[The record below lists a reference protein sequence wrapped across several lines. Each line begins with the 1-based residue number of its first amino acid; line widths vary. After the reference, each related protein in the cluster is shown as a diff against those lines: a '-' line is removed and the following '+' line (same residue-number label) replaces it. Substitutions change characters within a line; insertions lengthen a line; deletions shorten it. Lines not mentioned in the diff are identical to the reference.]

1 MKLSTGTC
9 EKCGVNDLNGGCG
22 PNGAE
27 WGSTDDGL
35 LEARLL
41 TMLEEK
47 EPLDAIMEELQFCE
61 VGLGRAVMLL
71 YTEGLF
77 DVVCTL

>member
-1 MKLSTGTC
+1 MSAKTC
-9 EKCGVNDLNGGCG
+9 EKCGTNDLNGGCG
-22 PNGAE
+22 LNGTE
-27 WGSTDDGL
+27 WGPTDDAI

-47 EPLDAIMEELQFCE
+47 ESLETIMEELQFCE